1 MTTPITPLADGPHEG
16 QSSADFRAAANVLLS
31 GALQTMVD
39 ELNVVALAMTQVALS
54 DTSTTSNSVTT
65 GALTFTVTAGKS
77 FLPGMF
83 LIIADAA
90 APTTNYIFAQVDS
103 YSATTLTV
111 TGLTATGSGT
121 KTSWVITFAN
131 PIVELTGYSEVV
143 VSGANGYGSTNTKI
157 RRYTTTQV
165 STGSGITYADSAAN
179 GASFTI
185 NEAGIYT
192 VSFVEQNTGASN
204 FGVSV
209 NSSQLTTNIE
219 SITAANR
226 LTMTY
231 LSTNAVPF
239 NGSVTR
245 YFAVND
251 VIRPH
256 TNGGTSS
263 AAVQQFSVTKVQG
276 F

>member
-1 MTTPITPLADGPHEG
+1 MTTPITPLPDGPYEG
-16 QSSADFRAAANVLLS
+16 QGSEAFRTAANNLLS

-39 ELNVVALAMTQVALS
+39 EINVVALAMTAVALS
-54 DTSTTSNSVTT
+54 DTSVTSNTVAT
-65 GALTFTVTAGKS
+65 GSKTFTVSAGKS

-83 LIIADAA
+83 LIITDAA
-90 APTTNYIFAQVDS
+90 APTTNYLFVQVDS
-103 YSATTLTV
+103 YSGTTLVCTAIS
-111 TGLTATGSGT
+111 ATGSGT
-121 KTSWVITFAN
+121 KTSWVITHAN

-143 VSGANGYGSTNTKI
+143 VSVANGYGSTNTKI

-165 STGSGITYADSAAN
+165 NTGSGITYADSAAN

-209 NSSQLTTNIE
+209 NSAQLTTNIE

-231 LSTNAVPF
+231 LSINAVPF
-239 NGSVTR
+239 CGSVTR

-263 AAVQQFSVTKVQG
+263 AAVQQFGVTKVQG
-276 F
+276 L